1 MLVEGVSYDIDWAK
15 FSKGKSIFIPCLDYP
30 KAKEDLN
37 VMFKRF
43 GMRVL
48 VKVVI
53 EDGVKGLRI
62 WRL

>member
-1 MLVEGVSYDIDWAK
+1 MRVEGVSYEVDWRT
-15 FSKGKSIFIPCLDYP
+15 FRKGRSFFIPCLDCS
-30 KAKEDLN
+30 KVKLELAEVFRRL
-37 VMFKRF
+37 

-53 EDGVKGLRI
+53 EDGIKGLRV